1 MSCVP
6 EPADTTVCGR
16 LTESNDFKTHCPWPT
31 PSRSS
36 VTQFV
41 RNWDRWIRP
50 AAWPTAAFLGVC
62 ASVRGTLACP
72 LRKANLLQQDGHH
85 ARSHARLRVPG
96 TSPLKQY
103 PKLSCPSPGSR
114 PGQAVGETLFPTTQ
128 NCCKARCRR
137 DRSREES
144 SRSETSSGRFRAAT
158 ASAPT
163 VR

>member
-16 LTESNDFKTHCPWPT
+16 PTESNDFKTHCPWPT

-50 AAWPTAAFLGVC
+50 AAWSTAAFLGVC
-62 ASVRGTLACP
+62 AGVRGTLGMPVPKGKFAAAGWPSCTIAC
-72 LRKANLLQQDGHH
+72 AS
-85 ARSHARLRVPG
+85 ARTGSFAVE
-96 TSPLKQY
+96 TI
-103 PKLSCPSPGSR
+103 PKIVMSVTGSR